1 MNLIEGV
8 AKNGVFT
15 AGGLSFALPGH
26 LADWDGPGIYGVRPE
41 DVRIREGGEVPC
53 VVGGVERLGSNAI
66 YHLETNG
73 HWIRVL
79 QHRSDSGADPG
90 DRTEHGK
97 LAVTL
102 AVPSAV
108 IFRD

>member
-53 VVGGVERLGSNAI
+53 VVG
-66 YHLETNG
+66 
-73 HWIRVL
+73 
-79 QHRSDSGADPG
+79 
-90 DRTEHGK
+90 
-97 LAVTL
+97 
-102 AVPSAV
+102 
-108 IFRD
+108 

>member
-15 AGGLSFALPGH
+15 AGSLAFALPEH
-26 LADWDGPGIYGVRPE
+26 LADWDGPGIYGIRPE
-41 DVRIREGGEVPC
+41 DVCIDDGGEVLC

-66 YHLETNG
+66 YHLEANG
-73 HWIRVL
+73 NRISAL
-79 QHRSDSGADPG
+79 QHRSGSAAGPG
-90 DRTEHGK
+90 DPAEHGK

-102 AVPSAV
+102 AVPTAV